1 VQSGLVQQRRVTANI
16 LAVAVLMFITQS
28 CQAGLS
34 GRFDT
39 LVTLDNREFQSRAR
53 IEEQLDLNYEQPSS
67 GLRSGLSLGL
77 RQHEDGDDAQV
88 YQLYLEKNL
97 NSKGDA
103 VQLGRFQNADALGFY
118 TLDGV
123 RLKSNNSVT
132 TLMLYGGVPRRIE
145 SLYAIDGDALLGAD
159 LYVHEQK
166 YQDFMLDG
174 RFGWQAL
181 KQNTKTADRLN
192 FGLRG
197 KWLDQGLPNQERA
210 PSAPLTFSLAGT
222 YLANEKHW
230 EAFQVNT
237 QAGLANDAY
246 LRLDYETYE
255 PGVDVPTFR
264 DRFYSLYGRQRQTQ
278 LKAGYRFNTR
288 HRHTWSLSGRH
299 IIKEVGDNGYGGA
312 LAWRHHNDRGLHI
325 EAQLDHLAISEDSA
339 TSLYVETKKAL
350 AAKMRGVLG
359 AVLQRQQKRLTGE
372 NHAVGFEAQLEQL
385 VRIDALPSDLLFS
398 TQLSHIWNSCQKNE
412 YRIAVRVSYSF
423 TELTRSVAQ

>member
-1 VQSGLVQQRRVTANI
+1 
-16 LAVAVLMFITQS
+16 MFTSQS

-39 LVTLDNREFQSRAR
+39 LVTLDNREFQSKAR

-77 RQHEDGDDAQV
+77 RQHEGGDDAQV

-97 NSKGDA
+97 NSKSDA
-103 VQLGRFQNADALGFY
+103 LQLGRFQNADALGFY

-145 SLYAIDGDALLGAD
+145 SLYAIDGDALYGVD
-159 LYVHEQK
+159 LYAHEQEW
-166 YQDFMLDG
+166 QDFVLDG
-174 RFGWQAL
+174 RIGWQAL
-181 KQNTKTADRLN
+181 KQDTKTADRLN

-197 KWLDQGLPNQERA
+197 KWRDSHDQKRA
-210 PSAPLTFSLAGT
+210 PFDPLTFSLAGT

-237 QAGLANDAY
+237 QAYLANDAY

-255 PGVDVPTFR
+255 PGVDAPTFR

-278 LKAGYRFNTR
+278 LKAGYQFNTR
-288 HRHTWSLSGRH
+288 HKHSWTLSWRH
-299 IIKEVGDNGYGGA
+299 IIKEAGDNGYGGA
-312 LAWRHHNDRGLHI
+312 FGWRHHNDRGLHI
-325 EAQLDHLAISEDSA
+325 EAQLDHLAVSEDRA
-339 TSLYVETKKAL
+339 TSLYVETRKAL
-350 AAKMRGVLG
+350 APKMRGVLG
-359 AVLQRQQKRLTGE
+359 TVLQRQQKRLTGE

-385 VRIDALPSDLLFS
+385 VRIDALPWDLLFS
-398 TQLSHIWNSCQKNE
+398 TQLSHIWNSHQENE

-423 TELTRSVAQ
+423 TDLTRSSAQ